1 MATFDKAISMNVA
14 EQKLYEKSTLG
25 DLLYQAYFVASK
37 VPCSNLVIKLRRNV
51 KTLKVAIIC
60 QSKIVL

>member
-25 DLLYQAYFVASK
+25 DLLYQAYVVASK
-37 VPCSNLVIKLRRNV
+37 VPFSNLVIKLRKNV
-51 KTLKVAIIC
+51 KTLKVAIIR